1 MQQNLFVRTLFVV
14 LAILVGLIAFAQPSL
29 ERMQRK
35 LASEKQ
41 NSKQSFYKFELN
53 SKIPTQAGIFFSPDM
68 AVQKTNLLPWLA
80 DKLTLRQGTDA
91 FLQSEEPTNYEGS
104 KVSKLKQYYK
114 GIRVEHGVIS
124 EVDID
129 SKVRLLQMEFYS
141 VPGNMATVPVI
152 TEATA
157 LENALKHVGAE
168 RYVWE
173 DYTGNDAD
181 YAFPHGELVIV
192 EDSYQDLGK
201 LCLAYKFNIYASKP
215 LGRNHVYVNALNG
228 KVVFVNAV
236 IKHLD
241 KNNEPK
247 SVKRVA
253 GLQKQSSFLLPP
265 SSPVIALRDVQKQV
279 PNSKPVFELASG
291 YTKYSGDQVFI
302 TQQVDPNK
310 YRLWGATTANNTPY
324 FVVNA
329 NHAII
334 PIPDASL
341 TDFTDA
347 NNIWDETSY
356 IDDTT
361 YAALD
366 IQWGVD
372 QVLSYWWDV
381 HNRKS
386 YDANNADIK
395 NVFHYGVKYK
405 GAFWN
410 GTGMFYGDGT
420 QDANEWDAATSID
433 VISHELG
440 HAVCDNTA
448 GLLYK
453 RESGALNEGFSDIW
467 AACIDHYINKNFTA
481 LTKVPFRVG
490 DEIIQSAD
498 VDYCIRDM
506 KDPLRKGLAAPI
518 RVQVAQPDTYKDVN
532 NFWFDTNVENCPVPL
547 NSDDPFGND
556 YCGVHKNSSVL
567 NKWFY
572 LLVTGDAGTNS
583 QGYSYDIDPMGF
595 EKAEKIAFY
604 TEMILTPNSGFEAA
618 KNASINAVLILAAS
632 PNTLGITEADIIN
645 INKAWNA
652 VGVRTDTLYNMANTP
667 VFASN
672 QFTSVAIGQRGYIW
686 AGTSNNGLYKYNGKS
701 WQKSTTLTNHNIA
714 QILPD
719 RDGGIWIAQFGR
731 TGAQANF
738 GGIGH
743 YRDTSFIYQQFSESE
758 GLPTRNVRGIY
769 VNNNLGLF
777 SAQKF
782 KRIWGAC
789 FSDIT
794 VGVARPGA
802 VVFGKENPV
811 APIYFNKQKNGVNQS
826 NGFCVVIGGNKNEV
840 WVFASSNS
848 TAGAGQIL
856 RYRTADSVYLGFIDN
871 TNQPAFDAGYNI
883 KAMYYDDV
891 KRRWW
896 FGLTTGGMVVLDSAT
911 NNWSKINFSSVFPTG
926 TIINTNAITGD
937 TRGNIYIGTNKGFV
951 FFGSPNASTITN
963 PLTESQYSLYTMADG
978 LPANNVRG
986 IAIDY
991 RVGRIILATDSG
1003 IVFKN
1008 TLCKECINTGPVY
1021 SKIPGDWSNPGVW
1034 EDGVVPG
1041 IGALVVIKHAVVI
1054 SQNANC
1060 KSVKVEGGGKLTVNT
1075 GVTLMVEGE
1084 TYLSNEPGR

>member
-1 MQQNLFVRTLFVV
+1 MAGKKLSASI
-14 LAILVGLIAFAQPSL
+14 LALIIINSIIVAQPSL
-29 ERMQRK
+29 QKMQQK
-35 LASEKQ
+35 LSASKQ
-41 NSKQSFYKFELN
+41 NTAQSFYRFDLT
-53 SKIPTQAGIFFSPDM
+53 SKMKNQGSILFSPDL
-68 AVQKTNLLPWLA
+68 AVQKNNLIPWLA
-80 DKLTLRQGTDA
+80 DKLALRQGTDA
-91 FLQSEEPTNYEGS
+91 FLQSGQPSIYAGS
-104 KVSKLKQYYK
+104 QVSKLKQYFK
-114 GIRVEHGVIS
+114 GIKVEHGVIS
-124 EVDID
+124 SVDVD

-141 VPGNMATVPVI
+141 VPDNLATVPAI
-152 TEATA
+152 TETDA
-157 LENALKHVGAE
+157 LEKAFQYVNAEK
-168 RYVWE
+168 YVWE
-173 DYTGNDAD
+173 EYTGIEED
-181 YAFPHGELVIV
+181 YAFPKGELVII
-192 EDSYQDLGK
+192 EDSYQDIGK

-215 LGRNHVYVNALNG
+215 LGRNNVYVNALDG
-228 KVVFVNAV
+228 KVVSVDAV

-241 KNNEPK
+241 NNNEGK
-247 SVKRVA
+247 SA
-253 GLQKQSSFLLPP
+253 GKAASLQKRSSLLLPP
-265 SSPVIALRDVQKQV
+265 ARPATAEDKVQINTRD
-279 PNSKPVFELASG
+279 NKPLFALASG
-291 YTKYSGDQVFI
+291 YTKYSGDQFFT
-302 TQQVDPNK
+302 TQQVAPDK
-310 YRLWGATTANNTPY
+310 YRLWGVTSANSTPY

-329 NHAII
+329 NHLLI

-347 NNIWDETSY
+347 NNVWDEASY

-366 IQWGVD
+366 IQWGVEE
-372 QVLSYWWDV
+372 VLNYWWEI

-386 YDANNADIK
+386 YDANNAAIK
-395 NVFHYGVKYK
+395 NVFHYGVKFK

-410 GTGMFYGDGT
+410 GRGMFYGDGT
-420 QDANEWDAATSID
+420 QDGNEWDAATSID
-433 VISHELG
+433 ILSHELG

-467 AACIDHYINKNFTA
+467 AACIDHYINKKYPGQS
-481 LTKVPFRVG
+481 KVPFRIA

-498 VDYCIRDM
+498 VDFCLRDM
-506 KDPLRKGLAAPI
+506 KDPLRKALAAPI
-518 RVQVAQPDTYKDVN
+518 RVQVAQPDSYKDVN
-532 NFWFDTNVENCPVPL
+532 NYWFDTNVENCPVPL

-572 LLVTGDAGTNS
+572 LLVTGDNGTNS
-583 QGYSYDIDPMGF
+583 QGYHYDIDSMGF
-595 EKAEKIAFY
+595 EKAERIAFY

-618 KNASINAVLILAAS
+618 KNASLNAVLILAAT
-632 PNTLGITEADIIN
+632 PNTLGITAADTSN
-645 INKAWNA
+645 VNNAWKA
-652 VGVRTDTLYNMANTP
+652 VGVGTDTLYNMANTP
-667 VFASN
+667 IFASN
-672 QFTSVAIGQRGYIW
+672 QFTSVAVGQRGYIW

-701 WQKSTTLTNHNIA
+701 WQKSPTLTNHNIA

-731 TGAQANF
+731 TGAQAIL

-743 YRDTSFIYQQFSESE
+743 YQDTSFTYQQFSEAE
-758 GLPTRNVRGIY
+758 GLPTRNVRSIY
-769 VNNNLGLF
+769 VNNNLALL
-777 SAQKF
+777 ATQKF

-789 FSDIT
+789 FSDIS
-794 VGVARPGA
+794 VGLARPGA

-811 APIYFNKQKNGVNQS
+811 SPIYFSKQRNGVNQS
-826 NGFCVVIGGNKNEV
+826 NGFCVVMGGNKYEV

-856 RYRTADSVYLGFIDN
+856 RYRIADSVYLGSIDN
-871 TNQPAFDAGYNI
+871 TSQPAFDLGYNI
-883 KAMYYDDV
+883 KAMYYDEV

-911 NNWSKINFSSVFPTG
+911 NTWSKVNFASVFPVG
-926 TIINTNAITGD
+926 TIVNSNAITGD
-937 TRGNIYIGTNKGFV
+937 TRGNIYIGTTKGLV

-963 PLTESQYSLYTMADG
+963 PLLESQYRLYTMADG
-978 LPANNVRG
+978 LPANSVKG

-1003 IVFKN
+1003 IVFRN

-1021 SKIPGDWSNPGVW
+1021 SKIPGDWSNPGIW

-1041 IGALVVIKHAVVI
+1041 LSANVVIRHTVVV

-1060 KSVKVEGGGKLTVNT
+1060 KSIKVESGGNVIVNT
-1075 GVTLMVEGE
+1075 GVTLNVEGE
-1084 TYLSNEPGR
+1084 NYLTNEPQ